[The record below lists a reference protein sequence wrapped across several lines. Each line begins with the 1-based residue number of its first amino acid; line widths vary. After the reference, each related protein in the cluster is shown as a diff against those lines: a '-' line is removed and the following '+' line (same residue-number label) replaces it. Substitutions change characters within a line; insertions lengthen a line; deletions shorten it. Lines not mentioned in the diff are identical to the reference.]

1 LQEFPDKSPTL
12 RGNTSLVKIGEEE
25 RPPTLTGMHLF
36 CFEGGLHFMQHPLFF
51 TLSFVNQ
58 IVNRKIAANT
68 EGTSKTAAA
77 TEVPSN
83 IQTSQKIA
91 VRKTPTSA

>member
-1 LQEFPDKSPTL
+1 
-12 RGNTSLVKIGEEE
+12 
-25 RPPTLTGMHLF
+25 
-36 CFEGGLHFMQHPLFF
+36 MQHPLFF
-51 TLSFVNQ
+51 TLSLVNQ

-77 TEVPSN
+77 TEVPNN

-91 VRKTPTSA
+91 VRKTPISA